1 VSQRFALCIWLRIL
15 PQLPQLLPAH
25 SLKSDHHGVRA
36 PVTHS
41 CRYLQALHLRASVI
55 INMQSSWNRFRN
67 RNSVLIPNSL
77 SLYTCFTCMLIL
89 RRLLRRTV
97 CRQIIGGSLWGSNCA
112 SALEKSLCAY
122 WRVNGAV
129 QLIFGGFKSVIKL
142 SWARYGPKDTQDW
155 KWRQTSAKLLLWR
168 LVNEFSF
175 NLQDTGSNWPEWQLA
190 M

>member
-1 VSQRFALCIWLRIL
+1 MSRRFALCIWLRIL

-97 CRQIIGGSLWGSNCA
+97 CRQIIGGKFCEDRTVLQHWESPYAPIGESMLQFNSSL
-112 SALEKSLCAY
+112 
-122 WRVNGAV
+122 AV
-129 QLIFGGFKSVIKL
+129 LKV
-142 SWARYGPKDTQDW
+142 
-155 KWRQTSAKLLLWR
+155 
-168 LVNEFSF
+168 
-175 NLQDTGSNWPEWQLA
+175 
-190 M
+190 